1 MGREGSG
8 PGSGQERVGGSG
20 VAGGLCGAGGGWKVR
35 PRVARSRADRLSKAP
50 VAAGAGAPG
59 LPEPAPPTPGEGG
72 GGGGAG
78 RGRRGCGGGGGGCG
92 DLSRRRALGTF
103 RSGIWGRR
111 PGPGGLRLGRRT
123 WGRGR
128 ESRRGRGS

>member
-78 RGRRGCGGGGGGCG
+78 RGRRGCGGGGGGAAICPG
-92 DLSRRRALGTF
+92 AARLALSGAV
-103 RSGIWGRR
+103 SGAGV
-111 PGPGGLRLGRRT
+111 PGP
-123 WGRGR
+123 
-128 ESRRGRGS
+128 EACA